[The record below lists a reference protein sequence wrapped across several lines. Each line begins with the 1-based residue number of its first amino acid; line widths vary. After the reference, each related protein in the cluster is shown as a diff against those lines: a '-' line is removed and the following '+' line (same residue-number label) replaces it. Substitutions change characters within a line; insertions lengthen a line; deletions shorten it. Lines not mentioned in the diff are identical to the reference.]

1 MKAWQK
7 IFSLLVLMFLVAGL
21 AGCGSGASQEKG
33 PDTQNKPAASGTST
47 SSRPKY
53 TVALEATFAPF
64 EFRDMKTG
72 EFTGFD
78 VDLIKAIGQVAGFD
92 VEIKEMGFDGIIT
105 ALQTN
110 NVDLAISGIS
120 IDDERKKAVDFS
132 IPYYQS
138 GLVVAVK
145 ADNDTI
151 KGFDDL
157 KGKKIAVQIGTTG
170 AKEAKKIP
178 GAKVTELDKVPDVF
192 LELKNGGVDA
202 VVNDLP
208 VTAYYIQQG
217 NKDIK
222 IVGDVRSAEY
232 YGIAVPKGK
241 PEVLQKINDGLKAL
255 KASGQ
260 YAEIYKKWFGQD
272 PPAFLPGEPP
282 QQKQ

>member
-1 MKAWQK
+1 M
-7 IFSLLVLMFLVAGL
+7 LVLVFLIIGL
-21 AGCGSGASQEKG
+21 AGCGNGASQEKS
-33 PDTQNKPAASGTST
+33 PAAQNQQADSSTGT

-53 TVALEATFAPF
+53 SVALEATFAPF

-78 VDLIKAIGQVAGFD
+78 VDLIKAIGEVAGFD
-92 VEIKEMGFDGIIT
+92 VEIKEMGFDGILT

-132 IPYYQS
+132 LPYYQS

-145 ADNDTI
+145 ADNNTI

-157 KGKKIAVQIGTTG
+157 QGKKIAAQIGTTG

-178 GAKVTELDKVPDVF
+178 GAKVTELDKVPDLF

-217 NKDIK
+217 NQDVK

-241 PEVLQKINDGLKAL
+241 TEVLQKINDGLKAL
-255 KASGQ
+255 KASGK
-260 YAEIYKKWFGQD
+260 YAEIYKKWFGQE

-282 QQKQ
+282 QQ

>member
-7 IFSLLVLMFLVAGL
+7 IFSLMVLVLLLTGL
-21 AGCGSGASQEKG
+21 AGCGNTS
-33 PDTQNKPAASGTST
+33 QNKSSAPETKSTSSGTST

-53 TVALEATFAPF
+53 SVALEATFAPF

-72 EFTGFD
+72 DFTGFD

-132 IPYYQS
+132 LPYYQS

-145 ADNDTI
+145 ADNNTI

-260 YAEIYKKWFGQD
+260 YAEIYKKWFGQE

-282 QQKQ
+282 QQIQ

>member
-1 MKAWQK
+1 MRGWQK
-7 IFSLLVLMFLVAGL
+7 IGGVLLLMLLLAGL
-21 AGCGSGASQEKG
+21 TGCGGSNPQGNGAG
-33 PDTQNKPAASGTST
+33 AGTQANSSNTST
-47 SSRPKY
+47 GKPRYS
-53 TVALEATFAPF
+53 VALEATFAPF

-78 VDLIKAIGQVAGFD
+78 IDLIKAIGQVEGFD
-92 VEIKEMGFDGIIT
+92 VDIKEMGFDGIIT

-132 IPYYQS
+132 LPYYQS

-145 ADNDTI
+145 ADNNTI

-157 KGKKIAVQIGTTG
+157 KGKKIAVQINTTS

-178 GAKVTELDKVPDVF
+178 GAMVTELDKVPDMF

-208 VTAYYIQQG
+208 VTAYYIKQG
-217 NKDIK
+217 NNDVK
-222 IVGDVRSAEY
+222 IVGDIRSAEY

-241 PEVLQKINDGLKAL
+241 TEILQKINDGLKAL
-255 KASGQ
+255 KANGQ
-260 YAEIYKKWFGQD
+260 YEELYKKWFGQE

-282 QQKQ
+282 QQKS

>member
-1 MKAWQK
+1 MRGWQK
-7 IFSLLVLMFLVAGL
+7 IGGVLLLILLLAGL
-21 AGCGSGASQEKG
+21 TGCGGSNPQGNGAG
-33 PDTQNKPAASGTST
+33 AGTQATNSNTST
-47 SSRPKY
+47 SKPRYS
-53 TVALEATFAPF
+53 VALEATFAPF

-78 VDLIKAIGQVAGFD
+78 IDLIKAIGQVEGFD
-92 VEIKEMGFDGIIT
+92 VDIKEMGFDGIIT

-132 IPYYQS
+132 LPYYQS

-145 ADNDTI
+145 TDNNTI

-157 KGKKIAVQIGTTG
+157 KGKKIAVQINTTS

-178 GAKVTELDKVPDVF
+178 DAKVTELDKVPDMF

-208 VTAYYIQQG
+208 VTAYYIKQG
-217 NKDIK
+217 NNDVK
-222 IVGDVRSAEY
+222 IVGDILSAEY
-232 YGIAVPKGK
+232 YGIAIPKGK
-241 PEVLQKINDGLKAL
+241 TEVLQKINDGLKTL
-255 KASGQ
+255 KANGQ
-260 YAEIYKKWFGQD
+260 YAELYKKWFGQE

-282 QQKQ
+282 QQKS

>member
-1 MKAWQK
+1 MKPLRRLG
-7 IFSLLVLMFLVAGL
+7 LLLVVVLMFLL
-21 AGCGSGASQEKG
+21 AGCGGASQEKG
-33 PDTQNKPAASGTST
+33 AATSGGTSSAGT
-47 SSRPKY
+47 SNPTKPKY

-72 EFTGFD
+72 DFTGFD
-78 VDLIKAIGQVAGFD
+78 IDLIKAVGQVAGFD

-132 IPYYQS
+132 MPYYQS

-145 ADNDTI
+145 ADNNTI

-157 KGKKIAVQIGTTG
+157 NGKKIAVQIGTTS

-178 GAKVTELDKVPDVF
+178 GAKVTELDKVPDLF

-222 IVGDVRSAEY
+222 IVGDVRAAEY

-241 PEVLQKINDGLKAL
+241 TEVLQKINEGLKTL
-255 KASGQ
+255 KENGQ

-272 PPAFLPGEPP
+272 PPSFLPGEPP

>member
-1 MKAWQK
+1 MRGWQK
-7 IFSLLVLMFLVAGL
+7 IGGVLLLMLLLVGL
-21 AGCGSGASQEKG
+21 TGCGGSNPQGNGAGSG
-33 PDTQNKPAASGTST
+33 TQATST
-47 SSRPKY
+47 STGKPRYS
-53 TVALEATFAPF
+53 VALEATFAPF

-78 VDLIKAIGQVAGFD
+78 IDLIKAIGQVEGFD
-92 VEIKEMGFDGIIT
+92 VDIKEMGFDGIIT

-132 IPYYQS
+132 LPYYQS

-145 ADNDTI
+145 ADNNTI

-157 KGKKIAVQIGTTG
+157 KGKKIAVQINTTS

-178 GAKVTELDKVPDVF
+178 GAQVTELDKVPDMF

-208 VTAYYIQQG
+208 VTAYYIKQG
-217 NKDIK
+217 NNDVK
-222 IVGDVRSAEY
+222 IVGDIHSAEY

-241 PEVLQKINDGLKAL
+241 TEILQKINDGLKAL
-255 KASGQ
+255 KANGQ
-260 YAEIYKKWFGQD
+260 YEELYKKWFGQE

-282 QQKQ
+282 QQKS

>member
-1 MKAWQK
+1 
-7 IFSLLVLMFLVAGL
+7 
-21 AGCGSGASQEKG
+21 
-33 PDTQNKPAASGTST
+33 
-47 SSRPKY
+47 
-53 TVALEATFAPF
+53 
-64 EFRDMKTG
+64 MKTG
-72 EFTGFD
+72 DFTGFD

-132 IPYYQS
+132 LPYYQS

-145 ADNDTI
+145 ADNNTI

-241 PEVLQKINDGLKAL
+241 PEVLHKINDGLKAL

-260 YAEIYKKWFGQD
+260 YAEIYKKWFGQE

>member
-1 MKAWQK
+1 MRGWQK
-7 IFSLLVLMFLVAGL
+7 IGGVLLLMLLLAGL
-21 AGCGSGASQEKG
+21 TGCGGSNPQGNGAGSG
-33 PDTQNKPAASGTST
+33 TQATST
-47 SSRPKY
+47 STGKPRYS
-53 TVALEATFAPF
+53 VALEATFAPF

-78 VDLIKAIGQVAGFD
+78 IDLIKAIGQVEGFD
-92 VEIKEMGFDGIIT
+92 VDIKEMGFDGIIT

-132 IPYYQS
+132 LPYYQS

-145 ADNDTI
+145 ADNNTI

-157 KGKKIAVQIGTTG
+157 KGKKIAVQINTTS

-178 GAKVTELDKVPDVF
+178 GAMVTELDKVPDMF

-208 VTAYYIQQG
+208 VTAYYIKQG
-217 NKDIK
+217 NNDVK
-222 IVGDVRSAEY
+222 IVGDIHSAEY

-241 PEVLQKINDGLKAL
+241 TEILQKINDGLKAL
-255 KASGQ
+255 KANGQ
-260 YAEIYKKWFGQD
+260 YEELYKKWFGQE

-282 QQKQ
+282 QQKS